1 MPSKLKILAWRSHF
15 VDKELTAESQAAVRE
30 LDPAKRIA
38 LYQTMQRQFMERAP
52 FAMLLQKNAVAVLGK
67 GVSGF
72 NVGPMPDYT
81 HYAQISQ
88 GVNAR
93 LQMLAGSFA
102 SIPLTLFGLILVTF
116 LIGRVMP
123 IDPVI
128 AIAGDHAP
136 PDVIAAVREQLG
148 LDKPLFV
155 QFWIYLVNLLHG
167 DLGRSVMTSH
177 PVTADIAQFFPA
189 TLELATTAIIDRHR
203 SSACRSACSPP
214 TRQGSRFDHVV
225 RVVSLAGQSVPVFVL
240 GLLCL
245 LVFYVKLGIA
255 PGTGQLDVAYEGLV
269 PRVTGMLVLDAAIAG
284 DWDSFWDALAHLAQ
298 PALVLAYFSMAYI
311 TRMTRA
317 FMIELLSGE
326 YIITARAKGLSAARI
341 LWRHAFGNIA
351 VRLVTV
357 LALAYAGLLEGA
369 VITETVFSWP
379 GLGLYLTVSLLNA
392 DMNAV
397 LGATLVVGLIYLVLN
412 LLADVLYRLLDPRVA

>member
-1 MPSKLKILAWRSHF
+1 
-15 VDKELTAESQAAVRE
+15 
-30 LDPAKRIA
+30 
-38 LYQTMQRQFMERAP
+38 
-52 FAMLLQKNAVAVLGK
+52 
-67 GVSGF
+67 
-72 NVGPMPDYT
+72 
-81 HYAQISQ
+81 
-88 GVNAR
+88 
-93 LQMLAGSFA
+93 MLASSFA

-136 PDVIAAVREQLG
+136 PDVVAAIRDRLG
-148 LDKPLFV
+148 LDKPLYV
-155 QFWIYLVNLLHG
+155 QFGIYLRDLLQG
-167 DLGRSVMTSH
+167 DLGHSVMTSH
-177 PVTADIAQFFPA
+177 PVTEDIARFFPA
-189 TLELATTAIIDRHR
+189 TFELATTAIVI
-203 SSACRSACSPP
+203 AIIVGIPLGVIAAQ
-214 TRQGSRFDHVV
+214 RQGSRFDHVV
-225 RVVSLAGQSVPVFVL
+225 RVVSLAGQSIPIFVL
-240 GLLCL
+240 GLVCL

-255 PGTGQLDVAYEGLV
+255 PGTGQIDVAYEGLV
-269 PRVTGMLVLDAAIAG
+269 PRVTGMLVFDAMIAG

-298 PALVLAYFSMAYI
+298 PALILAYFSMAYI

-317 FMIELLSGE
+317 FMIESLSGE
-326 YIITARAKGLSAARI
+326 YIITARAKGLSATRI
-341 LWRHAFGNIA
+341 LWRHAFGNIS

-412 LLADVLYRLLDPRVA
+412 LMADVLYRLLDPRVA

>member
-1 MPSKLKILAWRSHF
+1 
-15 VDKELTAESQAAVRE
+15 
-30 LDPAKRIA
+30 
-38 LYQTMQRQFMERAP
+38 
-52 FAMLLQKNAVAVLGK
+52 
-67 GVSGF
+67 
-72 NVGPMPDYT
+72 
-81 HYAQISQ
+81 
-88 GVNAR
+88 
-93 LQMLAGSFA
+93 MLASSFA
-102 SIPLTLFGLILVTF
+102 SIPITLFGLILVTF

-136 PDVIAAVREQLG
+136 PDVVAAVREQLG
-148 LDKPLFV
+148 LDKPLYV
-155 QFWIYLVNLLHG
+155 QFGIYLSDLLQG

-177 PVTADIAQFFPA
+177 SVTEDIARFFPA
-189 TLELATTAIIDRHR
+189 TFELATTAIII
-203 SSACRSACSPP
+203 AIIIGIPLGVIAAA
-214 TRQGSRFDHVV
+214 RQGSRFDHVV
-225 RVVSLAGQSVPVFVL
+225 RVVSLAGQSIPVFVL
-240 GLLCL
+240 GLVCL

-255 PGTGQLDVAYEGLV
+255 PGTGQIDVAYEGLV
-269 PRVTGMLVLDAAIAG
+269 PRVTGMLVVDAMLAA

-298 PALVLAYFSMAYI
+298 PALILAYFSMAYI

-317 FMIELLSGE
+317 FMIESLSGE
-326 YIITARAKGLSAARI
+326 YIITARAKGLSSTRI
-341 LWRHAFGNIA
+341 LWRHAFGNIS